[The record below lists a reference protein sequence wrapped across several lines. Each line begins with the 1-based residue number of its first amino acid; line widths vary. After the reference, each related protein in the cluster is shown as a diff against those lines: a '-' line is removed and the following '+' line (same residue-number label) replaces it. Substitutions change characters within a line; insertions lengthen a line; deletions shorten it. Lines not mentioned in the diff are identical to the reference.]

1 VALASSER
9 LARGVWTAS
18 AGNMA
23 QALAWNARRLGV
35 PCSVVVPDH
44 APRAKLAA
52 IERLGG
58 RIVKTP
64 FERWWQVMTD
74 RAFPG
79 MEGLF
84 VHPFADRAVMA
95 GNGVIGLEILED
107 LPDADAVLAGFGGG
121 GLSCGIA
128 AALRGAGSRAKVF
141 ACEVATAAPLAAS
154 LEAGR
159 PAEVAYVPSFVDGI
173 GSRTLHPDLWP
184 LASSLLAGSL
194 VVEIEA
200 VADAVRALA
209 ERARVVVEGAG
220 AAPVAA
226 AAAGLAGAG
235 RVVCV
240 VSGGNLDREKLAAIL
255 VGATP

>member
-1 VALASSER
+1 
-9 LARGVWTAS
+9 
-18 AGNMA
+18 MA

-64 FERWWQVMTD
+64 FERWWRVMTD

-79 MEGLF
+79 MDGLF

-95 GNGVIGLEILED
+95 GNGVIGLEILEEV
-107 LPDADAVLAGFGGG
+107 PGADAVLAGFGGG

-128 AALRGAGSRAKVF
+128 AAFRAGGSGTRVF
-141 ACEVATAAPLAAS
+141 ACEVATAAPLSAS
-154 LEAGR
+154 LDAGR
-159 PAEVAYVPSFVDGI
+159 PVEVAYSPSFVDGI
-173 GSRTLHPDLWP
+173 GSRTLHDDLWP
-184 LASSLLAGSL
+184 LASALLAGSL
-194 VVEIEA
+194 VVDVAA
-200 VADAVRALA
+200 VAGAVRILA
-209 ERARVVVEGAG
+209 ERARVVAEGAG

-255 VGATP
+255 GGAVP